1 MASQSETS
9 TWIKFFMEAGI
20 PAGPAASYAVTF
32 ADNRIQKTMLLDL
45 SKEILNDMGIVVVG
59 DVIAILKHAK
69 TVAQQAQPCL
79 FPQEQRDKVLQVSVP
94 QEPPRRKPAGTPA
107 SRMVGHYL
115 RDSPSNSPYRMSLDG
130 GITSMKRTIVTDLD
144 EEEVVGGMKKSRK
157 VAMPEEGSQTII
169 VRMPDKMPANLGPS
183 KKASSVFD
191 RLGGDTPADST
202 KPKASGVFS
211 RLGDQSEAAEP
222 ALEYHGVLKQ
232 SPSAV
237 KALAVAPTTAAA
249 PAKKGV
255 HARLGP
261 QTAEKGIRKR
271 LGPENVDSTTGT
283 AKPSVLARLGQKRT
297 EKMTVTNVKKM
308 EASSSDSVSDDVS
321 AKLSAVRKIS
331 GIRKAVTPAGKK
343 GKGSVSVAKVSS
355 SGIFSYDDS
364 GEETGKK
371 AVGGGSV
378 FARLG
383 KI

>member
-94 QEPPRRKPAGTPA
+94 QEPPRRKPAGT
-107 SRMVGHYL
+107 R
-115 RDSPSNSPYRMSLDG
+115 
-130 GITSMKRTIVTDLD
+130 MKRTIVTDLD

>member
-45 SKEILNDMGIVVVG
+45 SKEILNDMGIMVVG

-79 FPQEQRDKVLQVSVP
+79 FPQEQRDKVLQVSVGP
-94 QEPPRRKPAGTPA
+94 QDPPRRKPAGT
-107 SRMVGHYL
+107 RV
-115 RDSPSNSPYRMSLDG
+115 
-130 GITSMKRTIVTDLD
+130 KRTIVSDL
-144 EEEVVGGMKKSRK
+144 EEEVVGGMKKARK

-169 VRMPDKMPANLGPS
+169 VRMPDKMPANMGPG

-202 KPKASGVFS
+202 KPKATGVFS
-211 RLGDQSEAAEP
+211 RLGDQSEAEP
-222 ALEYHGVLKQ
+222 PLEYHGVLKQ

-237 KALAVAPTTAAA
+237 KALAAAPTAAA
-249 PAKKGV
+249 PGKKSI
-255 HARLGP
+255 HDRLGP

-271 LGPENVDSTTGT
+271 LGPEKVDSTTGT

-297 EKMTVTNVKKM
+297 EKTTATNVKKM

-331 GIRKAVTPAGKK
+331 GIKKAVTTAGKK

-355 SGIFSYDDS
+355 SGIFSYEDS
-364 GEETGKK
+364 GEDTGKK

>member
-69 TVAQQAQPCL
+69 TVAQQ
-79 FPQEQRDKVLQVSVP
+79 EQRDKVLQVSVP
-94 QEPPRRKPAGTPA
+94 QEPPRRKPAGT
-107 SRMVGHYL
+107 R
-115 RDSPSNSPYRMSLDG
+115 
-130 GITSMKRTIVTDLD
+130 MKRTIVTDLD

-237 KALAVAPTTAAA
+237 KALAAAPPTAAAA

>member
-69 TVAQQAQPCL
+69 TVAQQ
-79 FPQEQRDKVLQVSVP
+79 EQRDKVLQVSVGP
-94 QEPPRRKPAGTPA
+94 QDPPRRKPAGT
-107 SRMVGHYL
+107 R
-115 RDSPSNSPYRMSLDG
+115 
-130 GITSMKRTIVTDLD
+130 MKRTIVTDLE
-144 EEEVVGGMKKSRK
+144 EEEVVGGMKKPRR
-157 VAMPEEGSQTII
+157 VAMPEDGAQTII
-169 VRMPDKMPANLGPS
+169 VRMPDKMPAG
-183 KKASSVFD
+183 KKGSSVFD
-191 RLGGDTPADST
+191 RLGGDGSGDAS
-202 KPKASGVFS
+202 KPKATGVFS
-211 RLGDQSEAAEP
+211 RLGSQSEAEP
-222 ALEYHGVLKQ
+222 ALEYQGVLKQ

-237 KALAVAPTTAAA
+237 KALAAAPTAPTATG
-249 PAKKGV
+249 KKSV
-255 HARLGP
+255 HDRLGP
-261 QTAEKGIRKR
+261 QTSEKGIRKR
-271 LGPENVDSTTGT
+271 LGPEKVDSTTGT

-297 EKMTVTNVKKM
+297 EKATTNVKKM

-321 AKLSAVRKIS
+321 AKLSAVRKTS
-331 GIRKAVTPAGKK
+331 GVKKAVTSPGKK

-355 SGIFSYDDS
+355 SGIFSYEDS
-364 GEETGKK
+364 GEDVGKK
-371 AVGGGSV
+371 AIGGGSV

>member
-45 SKEILNDMGIVVVG
+45 SKEILNDMGIMVVG

-79 FPQEQRDKVLQVSVP
+79 FPQEQRDKVLQVSVGP
-94 QEPPRRKPAGTPA
+94 QDPPRRKPAGTPA

-130 GITSMKRTIVTDLD
+130 GITSMKRTIVTDLE
-144 EEEVVGGMKKSRK
+144 EEEVVGGMKKPRR
-157 VAMPEEGSQTII
+157 VAMPEDGAQTII
-169 VRMPDKMPANLGPS
+169 VRMPDKMPAG
-183 KKASSVFD
+183 KKGSSVFD
-191 RLGGDTPADST
+191 RLGGDGSGDAS
-202 KPKASGVFS
+202 KPKATGVFS
-211 RLGDQSEAAEP
+211 RLGSQSEAEP
-222 ALEYHGVLKQ
+222 ALEYQGVLKQ

-237 KALAVAPTTAAA
+237 KALAAA
-249 PAKKGV
+249 PSAPATGKKSV
-255 HARLGP
+255 HDRLGP

-271 LGPENVDSTTGT
+271 LGPEKVDSTTGT

-297 EKMTVTNVKKM
+297 EKATTNVKKM

-321 AKLSAVRKIS
+321 AKLSAVRKTS
-331 GIRKAVTPAGKK
+331 GVKKAVTSPGKK

-355 SGIFSYDDS
+355 SGIFSYEDS
-364 GEETGKK
+364 GEDVGKK
-371 AVGGGSV
+371 AIGGGSV

>member
-45 SKEILNDMGIVVVG
+45 SKEILNDMGIMVVG

-79 FPQEQRDKVLQVSVP
+79 FPQEQRDKVLQVSVGP
-94 QEPPRRKPAGTPA
+94 QDPPRRKPAGTPA

-115 RDSPSNSPYRMSLDG
+115 RDSPSSSPYRMSLDG
-130 GITSMKRTIVTDLD
+130 GITSVKRTIVSDL
-144 EEEVVGGMKKSRK
+144 EEEVVGGMKKARK

-169 VRMPDKMPANLGPS
+169 VRMPDKMPANMGPG

-202 KPKASGVFS
+202 KPKATGVFS
-211 RLGDQSEAAEP
+211 RLGDQSEAEP
-222 ALEYHGVLKQ
+222 PLEYHGVLKQ

-237 KALAVAPTTAAA
+237 KALAAAPTAAA
-249 PAKKGV
+249 PGKKSI
-255 HARLGP
+255 HDRLGP

-271 LGPENVDSTTGT
+271 LGPEKVDSTTGT

-297 EKMTVTNVKKM
+297 EKTTATNVKKM

-331 GIRKAVTPAGKK
+331 GIKKAVTTAGKK

-355 SGIFSYDDS
+355 SGIFSYEDS
-364 GEETGKK
+364 GEDTGKK

>member
-45 SKEILNDMGIVVVG
+45 SKEILNDMGITVVG

-79 FPQEQRDKVLQVSVP
+79 FPQEQRDKVLQVSVGP
-94 QEPPRRKPAGTPA
+94 QDPPRRKPAGTPA

-115 RDSPSNSPYRMSLDG
+115 RDSPSNSPYRMYEENDCDRPG
-130 GITSMKRTIVTDLD
+130 GGGGG
-144 EEEVVGGMKKSRK
+144 GGMKKPRR
-157 VAMPEEGSQTII
+157 VAMPEDGAQTII
-169 VRMPDKMPANLGPS
+169 VRMPDKMPAG
-183 KKASSVFD
+183 KKGSSVFD
-191 RLGGDTPADST
+191 RLGGDGSGDAS
-202 KPKASGVFS
+202 KPKATGVFS
-211 RLGDQSEAAEP
+211 RLGSQSEAEP
-222 ALEYHGVLKQ
+222 ALEYQGVLKQ

-237 KALAVAPTTAAA
+237 KALAAAPTA
-249 PAKKGV
+249 PATGKKSV
-255 HARLGP
+255 HDRLGP
-261 QTAEKGIRKR
+261 QTTEKGIRKR
-271 LGPENVDSTTGT
+271 LGPEKVDSTTGT

-297 EKMTVTNVKKM
+297 EKATTNVKKM

-321 AKLSAVRKIS
+321 AKLSAVRKTS
-331 GIRKAVTPAGKK
+331 GVKKAVTSPGKK

-355 SGIFSYDDS
+355 SGIFSYEDS
-364 GEETGKK
+364 GEDVGKK
-371 AVGGGSV
+371 AIGGGSV